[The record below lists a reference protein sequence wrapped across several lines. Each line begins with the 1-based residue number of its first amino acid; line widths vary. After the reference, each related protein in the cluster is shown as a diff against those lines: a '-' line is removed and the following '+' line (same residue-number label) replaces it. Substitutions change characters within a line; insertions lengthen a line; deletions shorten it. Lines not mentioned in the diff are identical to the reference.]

1 MSEQEKSI
9 VEQYCKKM
17 DDRYSNLMKVIY
29 GLIIV
34 ILGAGAIQ
42 FVSFGAT
49 KNQVESLQKSVDFVS
64 KDYIPTMLLEG
75 LLKNQNYQTQEI
87 VATING
93 DKQEVKAINDK
104 YLDFQKTMINN
115 FIQLRGGYTNITRG
129 GAKGSN
135 K

>member
-17 DDRYSNLMKVIY
+17 DDRYLSLMKVIY

-64 KDYIPTMLLEG
+64 KDYIPTMFLEG

-87 VATING
+87 VSTING
-93 DKQEVKAINDK
+93 DKQRVKEINEK
-104 YLDFQKTMINN
+104 YIDFQKTMLNN
-115 FIQLRGGYTNITRG
+115 FIQQRGGYTNITRG
-129 GAKGSN
+129 GK